1 MANDT
6 PFSALWQRLLT
17 RGWQPVEA
25 STVDDWIKL
34 VRNGVIL
41 LSSDP
46 RRTPEV
52 SDNPV
57 MVAELLREFPQ
68 FDWQVA
74 VADLEQSEAIGD
86 RFNVRRFPATL
97 VFTDG
102 ELRGALSG
110 IHPWAEL
117 LTLMRLM
124 VDTPAAQET
133 AQ

>member
-17 RGWQPVEA
+17 RGWQPVEV
-25 STVDDWIKL
+25 STVDDWISQ
-34 VRNGVIL
+34 VRDGVIL

-57 MVAELLREFPQ
+57 MIAEVLREFPQ

-86 RFNVRRFPATL
+86 RFNIRRFPATL
-97 VFTDG
+97 VFTNG
-102 ELRGALSG
+102 ELRGTLIG

-117 LTLMRLM
+117 FAMMRSI
-124 VDTPAAQET
+124 VDTPALQE
-133 AQ
+133 AEQ

>member
-25 STVDDWIKL
+25 STVDDWIKR
-34 VRNGVIL
+34 VGDGVIL

-57 MVAELLREFPQ
+57 MIAELLREFPQ

-74 VADLEQSEAIGD
+74 VADL
-86 RFNVRRFPATL
+86 
-97 VFTDG
+97 
-102 ELRGALSG
+102 
-110 IHPWAEL
+110 
-117 LTLMRLM
+117 
-124 VDTPAAQET
+124 
-133 AQ
+133 

>member
-25 STVDDWIKL
+25 STVDDWIKR
-34 VRNGVIL
+34 VGDGVIL

-57 MVAELLREFPQ
+57 MIAELLREFPQ

-97 VFTDG
+97 VLQTASYAARSAAF
-102 ELRGALSG
+102 
-110 IHPWAEL
+110 IH
-117 LTLMRLM
+117 RLNCSR
-124 VDTPAAQET
+124 
-133 AQ
+133 

>member
-17 RGWQPVEA
+17 HGWQPQEA
-25 STVDDWIKL
+25 STVDDWIK
-34 VRNGVIL
+34 RIGDGVIL

-52 SDNPV
+52 SDNPA
-57 MVAELLREFPQ
+57 MIAELLPAFTHL
-68 FDWQVA
+68 DWQLA
-74 VADLEQSEAIGD
+74 AGDLATSETIGD

-97 VFTDG
+97 DFTDG
-102 ELRGALSG
+102 ELRGAPSG

-117 LTLMRLM
+117 LTLMRSM

>member
-1 MANDT
+1 M
-6 PFSALWQRLLT
+6 
-17 RGWQPVEA
+17 
-25 STVDDWIKL
+25 I
-34 VRNGVIL
+34 
-41 LSSDP
+41 
-46 RRTPEV
+46 
-52 SDNPV
+52 
-57 MVAELLREFPQ
+57 AELLREFPQ

-86 RFNVRRFPATL
+86 CFNVRRFPATL

-117 LTLMRLM
+117 LTLMRSM

>member
-1 MANDT
+1 M
-6 PFSALWQRLLT
+6 
-17 RGWQPVEA
+17 
-25 STVDDWIKL
+25 I
-34 VRNGVIL
+34 
-41 LSSDP
+41 
-46 RRTPEV
+46 
-52 SDNPV
+52 
-57 MVAELLREFPQ
+57 AELLREFPQ

-102 ELRGALSG
+102 KLRGALSG

-117 LTLMRLM
+117 LTLMRSM

-133 AQ
+133 VQ

>member
-34 VRNGVIL
+34 VGDGVIL

-46 RRTPEV
+46 RCTPEV

-57 MVAELLREFPQ
+57 MIAELLREFRSLTGRWRWPTLNK
-68 FDWQVA
+68 A
-74 VADLEQSEAIGD
+74 KLSAIALMFVD
-86 RFNVRRFPATL
+86 FRRRWFLQTA
-97 VFTDG
+97 
-102 ELRGALSG
+102 SY
-110 IHPWAEL
+110 
-117 LTLMRLM
+117 
-124 VDTPAAQET
+124 AARS
-133 AQ
+133 AAFIPGLNCSR